1 MRGLRN
7 AARAIATSGWRTV
20 YESRTAFLAG
30 LAAALVAVS
39 SSPAQQFPIPLRF
52 VTTDGTWDCIDAAG
66 EALGTVVALE
76 SAYGVIGNDDKVIGY
91 GKLHR
96 VGEDR
101 FDLPHYL
108 ILDGYLKDE
117 LGFVGTS
124 MRGPKEDYENY
135 STGILFALIK
145 PDSTEFECTRRLV
158 QGKLQ

>member
-30 LAAALVAVS
+30 LAAAVVAVS

-52 VTTDGTWDCIDAAG
+52 VTTDGTWDCVDAAG

-91 GKLHR
+91 GKLFR

-101 FDLPHYL
+101 FDLPHYVVV
-108 ILDGYLKDE
+108 DGYLKDE
-117 LGFVGTS
+117 LGFIGTG
-124 MRGPKEDYENY
+124 MRGPKADREDYSN
-135 STGILFALIK
+135 GIFLVLIK
-145 PDSTEFECTRRLV
+145 PDESEVECTRRLV
-158 QGKLQ
+158 PDRLQ